1 MTYMISQNEQ
11 RVSTCMY
18 WIALYYFV
26 GDGNFLAAASRVP
39 FSNHMVVGINTDPD
53 R

>member
-1 MTYMISQNEQ
+1 
-11 RVSTCMY
+11 MY
-18 WIALYYFV
+18 VLNNRLYFV

-39 FSNHMVVGINTDPD
+39 FSDHMVVGINTDPD